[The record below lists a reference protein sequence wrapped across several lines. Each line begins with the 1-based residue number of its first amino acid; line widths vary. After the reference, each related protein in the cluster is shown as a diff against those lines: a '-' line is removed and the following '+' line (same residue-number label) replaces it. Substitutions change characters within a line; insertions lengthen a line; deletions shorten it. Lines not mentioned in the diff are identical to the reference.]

1 LKTIKKILL
10 TTVLITAS
18 STVAANAHVEFD
30 PDHVAPGKQQTLSLV
45 VPHDCSAKTKTTEI
59 KLQLP
64 SNLNRKSFSAGGVF
78 QHGKVLSSWTQ
89 KINTS
94 GGKSY
99 LDIKGPGVMAGP
111 DMGKNALTIKFN
123 FMTPAAVGTQ
133 LKFPTV
139 QYCTGGLSV
148 SWVQP
153 RPADGADPA
162 EMAKPVPVLNLK

>member
-1 LKTIKKILL
+1 MGKMKIFSF
-10 TTVLITAS
+10 TTVAITS
-18 STVAANAHVEFD
+18 FTMVAANAHVEFD
-30 PDHVAPGKQQTLSLV
+30 PDLVAANKQQTLSIM

-89 KINTS
+89 KITTS